1 MHTFFINTSGNEL
14 ENFSD
19 IFEIQHETRRL
30 VSLDCPLGLWNDKD
44 SGYKSCVKKMGEL
57 IDSYKSINNDFNL
70 IIYVDL
76 LGYEAY
82 TRIPMDAHRER
93 FACLAALR
101 SVLLQYVKSTLVS
114 ELQKNGRTPQ
124 ELLVIFEE
132 NQLPTDG
139 DCTTEDGKNRAC
151 KYISE
156 LLNFPAVGEVER
168 IISAHTGEERITPEE
183 FCEAASKRGTS
194 CIAQDLLFAYTK
206 QIDILIAEAVENN
219 VYDEKLLTNFFE
231 RIIKCST
238 SEDESYISFVTNRRA
253 DVNNKRENAHRNL
266 RLSFYILACVEDET
280 VFDKNRIGDGGAKCV
295 KSFPEIDWKTVS
307 GLLMAKRALFQKK
320 YDETAKLADRFS
332 EMCLAPPLYSFDH
345 SRFGLNSFGEKEVVY
360 TVADAKDAG
369 DAKKKDKNKGAAS
382 GIIGP
387 DGRKVV
393 EKSEAEAKNLFADE
407 FPLFDYKADEITSMS
422 AGSRPKAEDY
432 IECAKQL
439 SSHHVEYLQR
449 LRLHISDRLSN
460 YAGRSVENLPAL
472 LRKRKVSIG
481 EEDFEDDGREYRYR
495 TANRSEETKS
505 LGAVER
511 ISQTAFTTT
520 LLDYTEFC
528 AAKSVGVTDIE
539 EQCDWFVTR
548 VCQIKES
555 LKKIKLVACGLLV
568 AMLALY
574 IPFVV
579 IQWEAIVAS
588 IATLVIALC
597 SIGAPLVLLYAIFAA
612 VSIAQRRRYK
622 EAWDEFKKKSDKALE
637 ENAEAARRY
646 DLLLSHHIPA
656 LRWVYE
662 YKLDVEFYK
671 ECCKMASAKI
681 SHHRSKLH
689 DRVVIVGNIIEDL
702 ETLKYDSFDGTND
715 RATIDYNLSFCCGD
729 GNKEFYSIIDSE
741 FLKKICG

>member
-1 MHTFFINTSGNEL
+1 MHTFFINTSGNIL
-14 ENFSD
+14 ENCSD

-93 FACLAALR
+93 FACLVALR
-101 SVLLQYVKSTLVS
+101 SVLLQYVMSTFVS

-124 ELLVIFEE
+124 EILVIFEE
-132 NQLPTDG
+132 NKLPTDG
-139 DCTTEDGKNRAC
+139 DCTTEDGKKRAC
-151 KYISE
+151 KYVSE
-156 LLNFPAVGEVER
+156 FLNFPAVDEIER
-168 IISAHTGEERITPEE
+168 IMSEHTGEERITPEE
-183 FCEAASKRGTS
+183 FCEAASKLGTS
-194 CIAQDLLFAYTK
+194 CIAENLLFAYTK
-206 QIDILIAEAVENN
+206 QIDILIDEAIENK

-231 RIIKCST
+231 RIIKCSAH
-238 SEDESYISFVTNRRA
+238 EDESYISFVTNRRA

-280 VFDKNRIGDGGAKCV
+280 VFDKNRTGDGGTKCV

-307 GLLMAKRALFQKK
+307 GLLMAKRASFQKK
-320 YDETAKLADRFS
+320 YDETTRLVDRFS
-332 EMCLAPPLYSFDH
+332 EIRLAPPLYSFDH
-345 SRFGLNSFGEKEVVY
+345 SRFGLNRFGEKEIVY
-360 TVADAKDAG
+360 TVADAKDAKDTKKKGKSNG
-369 DAKKKDKNKGAAS
+369 DASD
-382 GIIGP
+382 IIGP

-393 EKSEAEAKNLFADE
+393 EKGEADAKNLFANDY
-407 FPLFDYKADEITSMS
+407 PLFDYKADEITSMS
-422 AGSRPKAEDY
+422 VGAKPKAEDY
-432 IECAKQL
+432 IERAKQL
-439 SSHHVEYLQR
+439 SAHHMEYLQR
-449 LRLHISDRLSN
+449 LKLHISDRLSN

-495 TANRSEETKS
+495 TANHSEETQS
-505 LGAVER
+505 LGAVEK

-528 AAKSVGVTDIE
+528 AARSVGVTDIE

-548 VCQIKES
+548 VFQIKES
-555 LKKIKLVACGLLV
+555 LKKIKLVAGGLLV

-574 IPFVV
+574 LPFVV
-579 IQWEAIVAS
+579 IQWES
-588 IATLVIALC
+588 IIANITTFVIALS
-597 SIGAPLVLLYAIFAA
+597 SIGVPLVLLYAIFAA
-612 VSIAQRRRYK
+612 VSIAQRRKYK
-622 EAWDEFKKKSDKALE
+622 EAWDEFKEKSDKALA

-681 SHHRSKLH
+681 SHHRMKLH

-702 ETLKYDSFDGTND
+702 ETLKSETFDGAED
-715 RATIDYNLSFCCGD
+715 RTTIDYNLSFCCGE
-729 GNKEFYSIIDSE
+729 GNREFYSIIDSE